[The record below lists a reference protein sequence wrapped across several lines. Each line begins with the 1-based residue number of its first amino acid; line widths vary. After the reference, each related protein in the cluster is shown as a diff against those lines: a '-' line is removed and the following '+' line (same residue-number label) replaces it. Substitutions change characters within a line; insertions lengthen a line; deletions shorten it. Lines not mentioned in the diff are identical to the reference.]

1 MSYCS
6 QCGKELVPGAKFCQ
20 NCGAPVESA
29 AAAGAS
35 EGSSAG
41 HYQQQN
47 AQPNYNYVQQDIPS
61 TGLNVLAFFLP
72 LVGLILYLVYV
83 DSTPRR
89 AKDIGKFALI
99 GFGVGVALGVI
110 GAIIQGVVLASLP
123 VRTALY
129 AALAAAFLPNLM
141 RRFRARRACAGTH
154 AVVMICA
161 AGREYRLDAL
171 TGTGN
176 ALVEPLSGK
185 PVVVAYLPELAEHAH
200 IPIPT
205 ATAGGTGILYA
216 LRPEQISINGRESEA
231 LLALSSVPLHGTE
244 ALLPPE
250 LAERTELGG

>member
-1 MSYCS
+1 MYI
-6 QCGKELVPGAKFCQ
+6 ELFLLDNLVMDCLMLRIAAVLGAGRLPARRMLLASALGA
-20 NCGAPVESA
+20 CGAWVALFFPPLVSLPGKAVSGLLFALAFPAKSLREYGHA
-29 AAAGAS
+29 AAAVFA
-35 EGSSAG
+35 A
-41 HYQQQN
+41 
-47 AQPNYNYVQQDIPS
+47 AFL
-61 TGLNVLAFFLP
+61 TGG
-72 LVGLILYLVYV
+72 LV
-83 DSTPRR
+83 
-89 AKDIGKFALI
+89 FAL
-99 GFGVGVALGVI
+99 ALCFDG
-110 GAIIQGVVLASLP
+110 GMRGGVVLASLP

-141 RRFRARRACAGTH
+141 RRFRAQRARAGTH
-154 AVVMICA
+154 TMVTLCA

-171 TGTGN
+171 TDTGN

>member
-1 MSYCS
+1 MYI
-6 QCGKELVPGAKFCQ
+6 ELFLLDNFVMDCLMLRIAAALGARRLPARRMLLASALGA
-20 NCGAPVESA
+20 CGAWAALFFPALMSLPGKAVSGLLFALAFPAKSLREYAHA
-29 AAAGAS
+29 AAAVFA
-35 EGSSAG
+35 A
-41 HYQQQN
+41 
-47 AQPNYNYVQQDIPS
+47 AFL
-61 TGLNVLAFFLP
+61 TGG
-72 LVGLILYLVYV
+72 LV
-83 DSTPRR
+83 
-89 AKDIGKFALI
+89 FALALC
-99 GFGVGVALGVI
+99 FGGGMR
-110 GAIIQGVVLASLP
+110 GGVVLASLP

-129 AALAAAFLPNLM
+129 AALAAAFLPNLI
-141 RRFRARRACAGTH
+141 RRLRARRARAGIHT
-154 AVVMICA
+154 VVMLCA

-171 TGTGN
+171 TDTGN

-216 LRPEQISINGRESEA
+216 LRPERLSINGRESEA

>member
-1 MSYCS
+1 MYI
-6 QCGKELVPGAKFCQ
+6 ELFLLDNFVMDCLMLRIAAALGARRLPARRMLLASALGA
-20 NCGAPVESA
+20 CGAWA
-29 AAAGAS
+29 A
-35 EGSSAG
+35 
-41 HYQQQN
+41 
-47 AQPNYNYVQQDIPS
+47 
-61 TGLNVLAFFLP
+61 LFFP
-72 LVGLILYLVYV
+72 
-83 DSTPRR
+83 
-89 AKDIGKFALI
+89 ALM
-99 GFGVGVALGVI
+99 
-110 GAIIQGVVLASLP
+110 SLP

-141 RRFRARRACAGTH
+141 RRFRARRARAGTH
-154 AVVMICA
+154 AVVTLCA

-171 TGTGN
+171 TDTGN

-216 LRPEQISINGRESEA
+216 LRPERLSINGRESEA